1 MKKSGL
7 PPMYY
12 IITLL
17 GYAVMMC
24 VYAIYLR
31 HNLKQ
36 YNYGIIFGCM
46 LILYGYA
53 LLFYEYYQAWNI
65 AINEE
70 KRLDI
75 DNKYDKKETIKKPD
89 QKEFQFVELELVSK
103 HFFKGHVV
111 LGLFHLLSFIIPI
124 NEHVKMTDITAILG
138 HFMVYTDTY
147 LIFGYFFLLTY
158 YILYLIRNYAET
170 HKYFVN
176 KLQVLGAS
184 MLIYH
189 FVLDIKYTL
198 SH

>member
-1 MKKSGL
+1 MAKTGL
-7 PPMYY
+7 PPTYY

-17 GYAVMMC
+17 GYAVMMS
-24 VYAIYLR
+24 VYAIFLR
-31 HNLKQ
+31 YNLKE

-53 LLFYEYYQAWNI
+53 LLFYEYYEAWGI
-65 AINEE
+65 SIKEE

-75 DNKYDKKETIKKPD
+75 DNKNK
-89 QKEFQFVELELVSK
+89 QKDFQFVELELVSK

>member
-1 MKKSGL
+1 MAKAGL
-7 PPMYY
+7 PPTYY

-24 VYAIYLR
+24 VYAIFLR
-31 HNLKQ
+31 YNLKE
-36 YNYGIIFGCM
+36 YNYGIIFGCV

-53 LLFYEYYQAWNI
+53 LLFYEYYQAWGI
-65 AINEE
+65 SINEE

-75 DNKYDKKETIKKPD
+75 DMKNK

-138 HFMVYTDTY
+138 HFMVYTNTY
-147 LIFGYFFLLTY
+147 LTFGYVLLLTY
-158 YILYLIRNYAET
+158 YILYLIRNYAEA

-189 FVLDIKYTL
+189 FVLDIKYMLTL
-198 SH
+198 

>member
-1 MKKSGL
+1 MQKTGL
-7 PPMYY
+7 TPTYY

-17 GYAVMMC
+17 GYVTMTL

-31 HNLKQ
+31 YNLKQ
-36 YNYGIIFGCM
+36 YKYGIIFGSA

-53 LLFYEYYQAWNI
+53 LLAYEYHEEWSL

-70 KRLDI
+70 KRLHI
-75 DNKYDKKETIKKPD
+75 DNKYEKKETIKKAE
-89 QKEFQFVELELVSK
+89 QKEFQFVELELLIK
-103 HFFKGHVV
+103 HFFKGHVI
-111 LGLFHLLSFIIPI
+111 LGIFHALSFIIPI
-124 NEHVKMTDITAILG
+124 NEHLKMSDITAVFG

-147 LIFGYFFLLTY
+147 LTFGYVLLLTY
-158 YILYLIRNYAET
+158 YVLYLIRNFAEE

-189 FVLDIKYTL
+189 FVLDIKYMLTL
-198 SH
+198 